1 MPIKGDNEMKKTLL
15 TVLDPRGQPSGVFG
29 HGLAAQPQ
37 PGGRMDPFTQVGS
50 AVKRSRMAPRLAS
63 LDNKTVYLVETGFAG
78 GYELLE
84 DIQSWFSRNKPAVK
98 TILVRKPG
106 SMFNDAPELWAEI
119 KKKGDAVILGVGG

>member
-1 MPIKGDNEMKKTLL
+1 MKEKKSLL

-37 PGGRMDPFTQVGS
+37 QRAPMDPFTLVGS
-50 AVKRSRMAPRLAS
+50 AVQRSRLAPRPAS

-84 DIQSWFSRNKPAVK
+84 DIQSWFTRHKPAVK

-106 SMFNDAPELWAEI
+106 SMFSDAPELWAEI
-119 KKKGDAVILGVGG
+119 KKKGDAVIFGVGG